1 MQKDTYVLTCPLP
14 HVQHYFIRS
23 HMGNALSLLF
33 LSSRVTFPMLQVL
46 RNGGSIPLFTL
57 VKGFHNNKFSIDVL
71 LRGINFNAS
80 LKNVDALS

>member
-1 MQKDTYVLTCPLP
+1 
-14 HVQHYFIRS
+14 
-23 HMGNALSLLF
+23 
-33 LSSRVTFPMLQVL
+33 MLQVL

-80 LKNVDALS
+80 LKNVDALSWNGESISQLESIKVIMKAINLEAS